1 MLKRTVSILLFILTA
16 IPAVAQVRIFIDGK
30 VSDAQT
36 GEPVP
41 FTNIHF
47 KEQMTGTI
55 TQSDGTF
62 SINTGSIPDT
72 LVVSSVGYIT
82 NRIPIT
88 KYENYHLNIDLEPID
103 IELMEVIINP
113 GENPANRI
121 MRNVIENKDKN
132 NPMNI
137 EKLRCNTYTKILVHA
152 KNDKDTTTNTGLP
165 IYFSEK
171 ISENTIQKDPYYEKG
186 TIIAERQEGLGFL
199 NDMSIIGYSNNLS
212 LGYNFYEN
220 VIEIFEKPF
229 IGPLNNRAFLF
240 YKFYLTDST
249 MTTNGKEYTIN
260 IAPKNNRDLAFNGY
274 IKAIDDV
281 WAISELSLSIP
292 QNANL
297 NYVNKLDIFQTFQ
310 TINDSLTFYRINN
323 TSADLKITKDE
334 SFLDFDFMAKVN
346 KRSVYD
352 SITTD
357 FATVYQSESKRNKTN
372 TKLTKFPKSVQKLRP
387 ESLTETEEKA
397 IVKIDSLNNDWR
409 IKSADALSQMFITG
423 YIPGDIIDLGPY
435 LELVKKNK
443 VEGFRYTFA
452 GRTSAALTK
461 NTMVYGHIGYGTRD
475 NEWKYGVGAKH
486 KLKNERRRLFSLEYI
501 NDLSRVGDNRSIF
514 LIKENMMVTGEDN
527 VIASI
532 FTNAPLDKL
541 SREIRYSASY
551 EHEWRKGFTTYTG
564 FNRRIIHSGLY
575 IPFTVQNKNI
585 DQFSLNEISLGLRL
599 SWKENYTDNYCRR
612 YYLGSPY
619 PIVNIRL
626 TGGQYNI
633 QNKFNE
639 YLKARLVVNH
649 DINFGQTKFKYVFE
663 TGFTLGDVP
672 FPLLDLHRTDQSL
685 GFALYS
691 FNMMNEMEFASD
703 RFASLMTQYHLN
715 GLLFNRIPLLKQLGI
730 REVASAKILW
740 GNLADSH
747 QNILDYPVQ
756 LYEAQQPYTEVSL
769 GVENFFQYFRFDF
782 VWRLNYLNH
791 PGVSPVGIRARF
803 DVTF

>member
-1 MLKRTVSILLFILTA
+1 MLKKTYSILFLILLA
-16 IPAVAQVRIFIDGK
+16 LPVLSQDRIFVDGK
-30 VSDAQT
+30 VADAQT
-36 GEPVP
+36 GEPIP

-47 KEQMTGTI
+47 KERMTGTI
-55 TQSDGTF
+55 TNSDGSF

-72 LVVSSVGYIT
+72 LIISSVGYIRK
-82 NRIPIT
+82 RIPIT
-88 KYENYHLNIDLEPID
+88 KYENYHLNIKLEPAD
-103 IELMEVIINP
+103 IELMEVVIKP

-121 MRNVIENKDKN
+121 MKNVIENKDRN

-137 EKLRCNTYTKILVHA
+137 EKLKCKAYTKILVHA
-152 KNDKDTTTNTGLP
+152 QNTNNITNTGIP

-171 ISENTIQKDPYYEKG
+171 ISENIIQNNPYYESG
-186 TIIAERQEGLGFL
+186 TVIAERQDGLGFL

-212 LGYNFYEN
+212 LGYNFYDN
-220 VIEIFEKPF
+220 VVEIFEKPF

-240 YKFYLTDST
+240 YKFYLKDST
-249 MTTNGKEYTIN
+249 STSNGKEYTID
-260 IAPKNNRDLAFNGY
+260 IVPKNKRDLAFNGY
-274 IKAIDDV
+274 IKVIDDL

-292 QNANL
+292 KNANL
-297 NYVNKLDIFQTFQ
+297 NYVNNLDIYQSFQPV
-310 TINDSLTFYRINN
+310 NDSLTFFRINN
-323 TSADLKITKDE
+323 TSAELKITKDE
-334 SFLDFDFMAKVN
+334 SFLEFDFLATVN
-346 KRSVYD
+346 KRSIYD
-352 SITTD
+352 SITTN
-357 FATVYQSESKRNKTN
+357 FATIHPSKSAPKEELPAEKRSEKT
-372 TKLTKFPKSVQKLRP
+372 VQKLRL
-387 ESLTETEEKA
+387 ESLTPNEEKA

-409 IKSADALSQMFITG
+409 IQSADALSQMFITG
-423 YIPGDIIDLGPY
+423 YIPGNIIDLGPY

-461 NTMVYGHIGYGTRD
+461 NTMLYGHVGFGTLD
-475 NEWKYGVGAKH
+475 NEWKYGIGIQH
-486 KLKNERRRLFSLEYI
+486 KLKNERRRLFTLEYR
-501 NDLSRVGDNRSIF
+501 NDLNRVGDNRSIF
-514 LIKENMMVTGEDN
+514 LIKENMMITGEDN
-527 VIASI
+527 IIASI
-532 FTNAPLDKL
+532 FTNDPLDKL
-541 SREIRYSASY
+541 SREIRYHASY
-551 EHEWRKGFTTYTG
+551 EHEWRRGLTTYTG
-564 FNRRIIHSGLY
+564 YNHRTIHSGLY
-575 IPFTVQNKNI
+575 IPFTFQNENI
-585 DQFSLNEISLGLRL
+585 DQFSLNEVNLGLRL

-612 YYLGSPY
+612 YYMGTPF
-619 PIVNIRL
+619 PIINIRL

-633 QNKFNE
+633 KDKFNE

-649 DINFGQTKFKYVFE
+649 DINFGQTKFEYVFE
-663 TGFTLGDVP
+663 SGITLGDVP
-672 FPLLDLHRTDQSL
+672 FPLLDIHRTDQSL

-756 LYEAQQPYTEVSL
+756 LYETQTPYTEISI

>member
-1 MLKRTVSILLFILTA
+1 MLKSTVTILLFITIL
-16 IPAVAQVRIFIDGK
+16 IPAVSQDRIFINGK
-30 VSDAQT
+30 VTDAQT
-36 GEPVP
+36 NEPVP

-47 KEQMTGTI
+47 KERMTGTI
-55 TQSDGTF
+55 THSNGEF
-62 SINTGSIPDT
+62 SINTGFIPDT
-72 LVVSSVGYIT
+72 LIISSVGYNT
-82 NRIPIT
+82 KRIPIT
-88 KYENYHLNIDLEPID
+88 KYENYHLNIELEPVD

-121 MRNVIENKDKN
+121 MRNVIERKDNN

-137 EKLRCNTYTKILVHA
+137 EKIKCNTYTKILVHA
-152 KNDKDTTTNTGLP
+152 KNDKDPIKRTDVP

-171 ISENTIQKDPYYEKG
+171 ISTNTLQKEPFYEKG
-186 TIIAERQEGLGFL
+186 EIIAERQEGLGFL

-212 LGYNFYEN
+212 LGYNFYDG

-240 YKFYLTDST
+240 YKFYLADST
-249 MTTNGKEYTIN
+249 ITTNGKEYTIN
-260 IAPKNNRDLAFNGY
+260 IIPKNNRDLAFNGY
-274 IKAIDDV
+274 IKVIDDL

-297 NYVNKLDIFQTFQ
+297 NYVNKLDIFQSFQ
-310 TINDSLTFYRINN
+310 VINDSLTFYKINN

-346 KRSVYD
+346 KRSLYD
-352 SITTD
+352 NIKTD
-357 FATVYQSESKRNKTN
+357 FPTINPSQ
-372 TKLTKFPKSVQKLRP
+372 LKSNEEKKVVSMLPGSVKKLRP
-387 ESLTETEEKA
+387 ESLTQTEKEA
-397 IVKIDSLNNDWR
+397 IIKIDSLNNDWR

-423 YIPGDIIDLGPY
+423 YIPGNIIDLGPY

-452 GRTSAALTK
+452 GRTSASLTK
-461 NTMVYGHIGYGTRD
+461 NTMIYGQVGYGTRD
-475 NEWKYGVGAKH
+475 NEWKYGLGVKH
-486 KLKNERRRLFSLEYI
+486 KLNNERRRLFTLEYR

-532 FTNAPLDKL
+532 FTNDPLDKL
-541 SREIRYSASY
+541 SREIRYTASY
-551 EHEWRKGFTTYTG
+551 EHEWKKGFTTYTG
-564 FNRRIIHSGLY
+564 FNHRKIHSGIF
-575 IPFTVQNKNI
+575 IPFTFRDKNI
-585 DQFSLNEISLGLRL
+585 NHFSINEINLGLRL

-612 YYLGSPY
+612 YYMGTPY
-619 PIVNIRL
+619 PIINIRL
-626 TGGQYNI
+626 TGGQYHIENS
-633 QNKFNE
+633 FNE

-649 DINFGQTKFKYVFE
+649 DINFGQTKFEYVLE
-663 TGFTLGDVP
+663 SGFTLGDVP
-672 FPLLDLHRTDQSL
+672 FPLLDIHRTDQSL

-703 RFASLMTQYHLN
+703 RFASLMAQYHLN
-715 GLLFNRIPLLKQLGI
+715 GLLFNRIPILKQLGI
-730 REVASAKILW
+730 REVASAKVLW
-740 GNLADSH
+740 GNLSPNH
-747 QNILDYPVQ
+747 KNVLDYPLQ
-756 LYEAQQPYTEVSL
+756 LYDANTPYTEVSL